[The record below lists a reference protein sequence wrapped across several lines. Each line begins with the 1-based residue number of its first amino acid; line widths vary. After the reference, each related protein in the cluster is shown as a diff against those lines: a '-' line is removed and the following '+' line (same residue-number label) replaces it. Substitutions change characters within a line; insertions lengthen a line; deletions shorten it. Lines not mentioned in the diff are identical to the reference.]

1 MGILTLD
8 ILWYLVI
15 ILALMC
21 YAMLDGFDLGV
32 GALHLFTKKDE
43 ERRLFI
49 NSIGPLWDGNEVW
62 IVIVIG
68 ALFAGFPDVYA
79 TLLSGFYDVIMLLL
93 AGLIFRAVA
102 IEFRSK
108 QPSLRWRFAWDR
120 VFSVASMVI
129 AFGIGLILGNL
140 VEGVPL
146 DEAQTYLGVFGD
158 LFRPYPVLVGFTT
171 LTLLAMHGSIY
182 LAMKTEDPLH
192 AKLRPWINR
201 SVIIFIC
208 FYLATT
214 IATLLF
220 QHHMVENMKK
230 FQWLFVVPLS
240 SFLAII
246 NIPLQIRKGNNG
258 FAFASSCLA
267 ISLLL
272 SLFAIG
278 TYPTLIRSTINPENN
293 SLNIINSASSPL
305 TLKVLLII
313 VAIGLPLVFAYG
325 FYLYRIFRGKVQLDE
340 HSY

>member
-1 MGILTLD
+1 MGPLTLD

-15 ILALMC
+15 IVALMC

-32 GALHLFTKKDE
+32 GALHLFTKKDQ
-43 ERRLFI
+43 ERRLFM
-49 NSIGPLWDGNEVW
+49 NAIGPLWDGNEVW
-62 IVIVIG
+62 IVIVVG

-79 TLLSGFYDVIMLLL
+79 TLLSGLYDVIMLLL

-108 QPSLRWRFAWDR
+108 SPSLKWRFAWDR
-120 VFSVASMVI
+120 VFSISSMMI

-140 VEGVPL
+140 VEGIPL
-146 DEAQTYLGVFGD
+146 DENQVYLGVFGD

-171 LTLLAMHGSIY
+171 LALLSMHGAIF
-182 LAMKTEDPLH
+182 LAMKTENPLH

-201 SVIIFIC
+201 SVIVFIC

-214 IATLLF
+214 IVTLLF
-220 QHHMVENMKK
+220 QVHMFENMKK
-230 FQWLFVVPLS
+230 LGWLFLVPIA
-240 SFLAII
+240 SFAAII
-246 NIPLQIRKGNNG
+246 NIPFQIRRGNDG
-258 FAFASSCLA
+258 WAFVSSCVA
-267 ISLLL
+267 ICTLL

-278 TYPTLIRSTINPENN
+278 TYPTLIRSTVNPENH
-293 SLNIINSASSPL
+293 SLNIVNSASSPL

-325 FYLYRIFRGKVQLDE
+325 FYLYRTFRGKVKLDE